1 MEGSFV
7 SAVVLLLRVC
17 DPLGKVPSVVGALR
31 EMPPERRRRVI
42 LRACLIPF
50 VVLVNFAFFGHSFL
64 ELLGLSEFSLQID
77 AAVVLMLVALRRVF
91 PTPDG
96 SYGIASL

>member
-7 SAVVLLLRVC
+7 SAVVLLL
-17 DPLGKVPSVVGALR
+17 
-31 EMPPERRRRVI
+31 
-42 LRACLIPF
+42 
-50 VVLVNFAFFGHSFL
+50 
-64 ELLGLSEFSLQID
+64 
-77 AAVVLMLVALRRVF
+77 LMLVALRMVF